1 MNRQRIDKIMK
12 QMEETKKLES
22 SIQEILEFHEQQDRI
37 FNSIHGM
44 GCDTYYIVNG
54 YDGSAKIISNTQFE
68 TETETRAMAE
78 ELHNDI
84 VRHMCNVYGIRD
96 PKVEIKLPVINDP
109 EITINLSTGVH
120 ITDVIFNDP
129 ATIVFWSDGTK
140 TVVKCCENDIFD
152 KEKGL
157 AMAVCKKVTGN
168 DSKAFHKGIK
178 RWIKPGEESKPE
190 PININKLF
198 ASWGEVV
205 NNAINDIVTRNRL
218 KEEKEYEIICPCCS
232 NRINIPSRYEF
243 YKNGGHT
250 CCPKCGLEIHMTS
263 KMPLT
268 PGSKESAELADKI
281 LNETDA
287 LHHVMPRKINRT
299 AKTDV
304 TRGGKICQPENA
316 EK

>member
-12 QMEETKKLES
+12 QMEETKKLEVG
-22 SIQEILEFHEQQDRI
+22 IQGILEFHEQQDRV
-37 FNSIHGM
+37 FNSIRSM
-44 GCDTYYIVNG
+44 GCNTYYIVNG
-54 YDGSAKIISNTQFE
+54 YDSSAKIISNTQFE

-178 RWIKPGEESKPE
+178 R
-190 PININKLF
+190 
-198 ASWGEVV
+198 
-205 NNAINDIVTRNRL
+205 
-218 KEEKEYEIICPCCS
+218 
-232 NRINIPSRYEF
+232 
-243 YKNGGHT
+243 
-250 CCPKCGLEIHMTS
+250 
-263 KMPLT
+263 
-268 PGSKESAELADKI
+268 
-281 LNETDA
+281 
-287 LHHVMPRKINRT
+287 
-299 AKTDV
+299 
-304 TRGGKICQPENA
+304 
-316 EK
+316 